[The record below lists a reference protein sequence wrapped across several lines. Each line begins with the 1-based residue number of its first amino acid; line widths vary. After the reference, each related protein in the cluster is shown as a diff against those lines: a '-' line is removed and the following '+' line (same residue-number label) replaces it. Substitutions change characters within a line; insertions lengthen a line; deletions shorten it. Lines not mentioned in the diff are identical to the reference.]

1 MPEAFVNLKA
11 VRVAETERR
20 SSAVRAPYMVEMVA
34 DVERKL
40 FDVTSP
46 ERVTG
51 PLRVEMVADVERKLF
66 DVTSPERVN
75 VPPMV
80 PSVDEVDLK
89 LFDIS

>member
-11 VRVAETERR
+11 VRVAEADRR

-40 FDVTSP
+40 LLVNSP
-46 ERVTG
+46 LMREI
-51 PLRVEMVADVERKLF
+51 VADVERKLF
-66 DVTSPERVN
+66 DVTSPDRVN

-80 PSVDEVDLK
+80 PRVDEVDLK
-89 LFDIS
+89 LLEIN

>member
-1 MPEAFVNLKA
+1 MAEPLQLERPAPIIPWKVVEAEKVVEAALKSPLM
-11 VRVAETERR
+11 REI
-20 SSAVRAPYMVEMVA
+20 VA

-46 ERVTG
+46 
-51 PLRVEMVADVERKLF
+51 DK
-66 DVTSPERVN
+66 VN

-80 PSVDEVDLK
+80 PRVDEVDLK